1 MKVISSLTL
10 LGLITSLFI
19 FSCSKKDEVI
29 KETSKDHDIQH
40 KLNSEN
46 PFLDYH
52 EPFDQWYENNSSRID
67 SIDWFE
73 LTNGLD
79 NTTQRLI
86 FSSTSNYN
94 KFKIVKEKYNQLII
108 HGNFNSG
115 QFKLVQDVF
124 DFVTP
129 ELYEGLTQTNHIAV
143 QEFKIRAQ
151 EIFNDGE
158 TYMIL
163 ADLDNI
169 YVGAAAEI
177 DACGCSTDSDWCDFP
192 VVAGGC
198 TGGCNYSS
206 SGCGTLFLYTC
217 DGDCELGVSA
227 NNWDPW
233 MY

>member
-52 EPFDQWYENNSSRID
+52 EPFDQRYENNSSRID
-67 SIDWFE
+67 SIDQFE

-129 ELYEGLTQTNHIAV
+129 
-143 QEFKIRAQ
+143 
-151 EIFNDGE
+151 
-158 TYMIL
+158 
-163 ADLDNI
+163 
-169 YVGAAAEI
+169 
-177 DACGCSTDSDWCDFP
+177 
-192 VVAGGC
+192 
-198 TGGCNYSS
+198 
-206 SGCGTLFLYTC
+206 
-217 DGDCELGVSA
+217 
-227 NNWDPW
+227 
-233 MY
+233 